1 MDNLEL
7 PLGEDYEPYSTQ
19 KAREVLGRKHEEKA
33 APASPELQRILDPVT
48 SRTPSGKLSSW
59 SHFGDYLHAL
69 QQHDERFTGRA
80 VRNIADA
87 VRARMMD
94 FDLPVEWLE
103 TRGAFFA
110 KPYERRV
117 AMIEELRG
125 EVTPEML
132 MQEINRYADSE
143 ARYGDA
149 ADRRELD
156 ERTRQLVLEARARK
170 AAAEGEI

>member
-1 MDNLEL
+1 M
-7 PLGEDYEPYSTQ
+7 
-19 KAREVLGRKHEEKA
+19 
-33 APASPELQRILDPVT
+33 
-48 SRTPSGKLSSW
+48 
-59 SHFGDYLHAL
+59 
-69 QQHDERFTGRA
+69 
-80 VRNIADA
+80 RNIADA

-156 ERTRQLVLEARARK
+156 ERTRQLVLEARARE